1 MAGDPG
7 FGKRDRLP
15 VILDVDT
22 GIDDA
27 LALLYACASP
37 EIDLLAVTCVAGNV
51 PLEAVVAN
59 TLAVLEL
66 AGRGDVP
73 VHAGADR
80 PLVKSLTTTEETHG
94 PEGIGYAIRPGAS
107 AVAAKGSAAG
117 AIVEIARR
125 RPRSVHLVTLGPMT
139 NLALALEVEPRLPSL
154 LRRWTFMGGAFRGSG
169 NTTPTSEW
177 NVHVDPDAAKAC
189 LGAWGTA
196 MAIDA
201 AVPPPIGIG
210 LEVTEQARLTRG
222 PVAGMARH
230 AGAAEGD
237 AAALDRADPATAML
251 PIGSVGANGVLRFVV
266 DALRF
271 YFEFHAAYDGFYGAF
286 IHDPF
291 VVAATVDPS
300 LIKTRS
306 VFVDIETGPG
316 LAHAMTIADWRG
328 ITGRP
333 ANVAVGVTGDA
344 ATFLDRLVDRIGDL
358 AGRDEAPAL
367 PQGSRLNQTPP
378 GPA

>member
-189 LGAWGTA
+189 LAAWGTA

-210 LEVTEQARLTRG
+210 LEVTEQARFLPG
-222 PVAGMARH
+222 DIARLARA
-230 AGAAEGD
+230 AGATPADAGD
-237 AAALDRADPATAML
+237 LVGSSDHDVRADPMI
-251 PIGSVGANGVLRFVV
+251 PVGSVAANPMLRFIV
-266 DALRF
+266 DSLRF
-271 YFEFHAAYDGFYGAF
+271 YFEFHAHYDGFYGAF

-291 VVAATVDPS
+291 VVAATDDPR
-300 LIKTRS
+300 LIETKP
-306 VFVDIETGPG
+306 VFVDVEAGPG
-316 LAHAMTIADWRG
+316 LAHGMTVADWRG

-333 ANVAVGVTGDA
+333 PNVEVAVSGDGPA
-344 ATFLDRLVDRIGDL
+344 FIDRLVERVG
-358 AGRDEAPAL
+358 ASAP
-367 PQGSRLNQTPP
+367 
-378 GPA
+378 

>member
-7 FGKRDRLP
+7 FGERVRLP

-27 LALLYACASP
+27 LALLYACASS
-37 EIDLLAVTCVAGNV
+37 EIDLLAVTCVPGNV
-51 PLEAVVAN
+51 TLEAVVAN

-80 PLVKSLTTTEETHG
+80 PLVKPLTTCEETHG
-94 PEGIGYAIRPGAS
+94 PHGIGHATRPGAS
-107 AVAAKGSAAG
+107 AVAAAGSAAD

-125 RPRSVHLVTLGPMT
+125 RPGEVRLVTLGPMT
-139 NLALALEVEPRLPSL
+139 NLALALELEPRLPSL
-154 LRRWTFMGGAFRGSG
+154 LGGWTFMGGVFRGSG

-177 NVHVDPDAAKAC
+177 NIHVDPDAAKTCFA
-189 LGAWGTA
+189 AWGTA
-196 MAIDA
+196 RAADA
-201 AVPPPIGIG
+201 AVPRPIGMG
-210 LEVTEQARLTRG
+210 LEITEQARLR
-222 PVAGMARH
+222 PEAVAELARR
-230 AGAAEGD
+230 AGAADVD
-237 AAALDRADPATAML
+237 AAAIALDDPAVAMQ
-251 PIGSVGANGVLRFVV
+251 PIGSVGTNAVLRFVV

-291 VVAATVDPS
+291 VVAAVIDPS
-300 LIKTRS
+300 LIETRQA
-306 VFVDIETGPG
+306 FVDVEAGPG

-333 ANVAVGVTGDA
+333 ANVAVAVTGDPV
-344 ATFLDRLVDRIGDL
+344 TFLDRLVERIGAL
-358 AGRDEAPAL
+358 ARRDE
-367 PQGSRLNQTPP
+367 GP
-378 GPA
+378 GRAGARVEL

>member
-51 PLEAVVAN
+51 PLDAVVAN

-80 PLVKSLTTTEETHG
+80 PLVKYLTTTEETHG
-94 PEGIGYAIRPGAS
+94 PEGIGYAIRPQANRGPTS
-107 AVAAKGSAAG
+107 HEAATAIVDLAG
-117 AIVEIARR
+117 A
-125 RPRSVHLVTLGPMT
+125 RPSEVQLVTLGPLT
-139 NLALALEVEPRLPSL
+139 NLSWALTREARLPSL
-154 LRRWTFMGGAFRGSG
+154 LRGWTMMGGAFGVPG

-177 NVHVDPDAAKAC
+177 NVHVDPDALEDC
-189 LGAWGTA
+189 LGHWEVWLQPGTTPTARRPVA
-196 MAIDA
+196 M
-201 AVPPPIGIG
+201 G
-210 LEVTEQARLTRG
+210 LNVTEQILFLPRHLVALARR
-222 PVAGMARH
+222 AGC
-230 AGAAEGD
+230 AEFDADALVD
-237 AAALDRADPATAML
+237 AASLML
-251 PIGSVGANGVLRFVV
+251 PSGSVATNPILRFVA

-271 YFEFHAAYDGFYGAF
+271 YFEFHATNDGFYGAF

-291 VVAATVDPS
+291 VVAATLDPS
-300 LIKTRS
+300 LIETRPLT
-306 VFVDIETGPG
+306 VDVELGPG
-316 LAHAMTIADWRG
+316 LAHGMTVADWRG
-328 ITGRP
+328 AWSRAP
-333 ANVAVGVTGDA
+333 NFDVAVKAEPDA
-344 ATFLDRLVDRIGDL
+344 FLDRLVDRIGGL
-358 AGRDEAPAL
+358 AARAA
-367 PQGSRLNQTPP
+367 TP
-378 GPA
+378 

>member
-94 PEGIGYAIRPGAS
+94 PKGIGYAIRPQANRGPTS
-107 AVAAKGSAAG
+107 HEAATAIVDLAG
-117 AIVEIARR
+117 A
-125 RPRSVHLVTLGPMT
+125 RPGEVQLVTLGPLT
-139 NLALALEVEPRLPSL
+139 NLSRALTREGRLPSL
-154 LRRWTFMGGAFRGSG
+154 LRGWTMMGGAFGVPG

-177 NVHVDPDAAKAC
+177 NVHVDPDALEDC
-189 LGAWGTA
+189 IGHWEVWLQPGTTPTARRPVA
-196 MAIDA
+196 M
-201 AVPPPIGIG
+201 G
-210 LEVTEQARLTRG
+210 LNVTEQIRFLPRHLVALARR
-222 PVAGMARH
+222 AGC
-230 AGAAEGD
+230 AEFDADALVD
-237 AAALDRADPATAML
+237 AASLML
-251 PIGSVGANGVLRFVV
+251 PSGSVATNPILRFVA

-271 YFEFHAAYDGFYGAF
+271 YFEFHATNDGFYGAF

-291 VVAATVDPS
+291 VVAATLDPS
-300 LIKTRS
+300 LIEIRPLT
-306 VFVDIETGPG
+306 VDVELGPG
-316 LAHAMTIADWRG
+316 LAHGMTVADWRSAWS
-328 ITGRP
+328 RAP
-333 ANVAVGVTGDA
+333 NFDVAIKADPDA
-344 ATFLDRLVDRIGDL
+344 FLDRLVERIGGL
-358 AGRDEAPAL
+358 AARSA
-367 PQGSRLNQTPP
+367 TP
-378 GPA
+378 